1 MAFDGR
7 ILSKVMVQIAMSVGW
22 FLTVSKR
29 FWLFSVTF
37 FSLPTITNFQA
48 FLEKLFLSLL
58 MPLVLSSLLWRMDVF
73 FTIVSLGQTLSQT
86 VLDVLL
92 TLTSVGVLDSLP
104 RGGWGG
110 TSTNI
115 VRSTRCS
122 LSCYC
127 FFSLSIRCKVCL
139 ALKIITRGYTA

>member
-22 FLTVSKR
+22 FLTVSTK

-48 FLEKLFLSLL
+48 FLEKLLSLL
-58 MPLVLSSLLWRMDVF
+58 MPLILSSLLWRMDVF